1 MVLGV
6 CREILAERLQLSQV
20 LLPAYRDLG
29 YVTTLSDISKFIF
42 PIVRH
47 ASKQQKSARTDSEPN
62 VFSDINHEAGPVD
75 DKFEKQIKEGY
86 IINIL
91 L

>member
-1 MVLGV
+1 MAPALTSIATCLQRLGI
-6 CREILAERLQLSQV
+6 RNYFIRYLKIYLSYSSTCTKT
-20 LLPAYRDLG
+20 A
-29 YVTTLSDISKFIF
+29 
-42 PIVRH
+42 
-47 ASKQQKSARTDSEPN
+47 KSARTDSEPN
-62 VFSDINHEAGPVD
+62 VFSDINHKAGPVD

>member
-1 MVLGV
+1 MH
-6 CREILAERLQLSQV
+6 QNS
-20 LLPAYRDLG
+20 
-29 YVTTLSDISKFIF
+29 
-42 PIVRH
+42 
-47 ASKQQKSARTDSEPN
+47 KSARTDSEPN
-62 VFSDINHEAGPVD
+62 VFSDINHKAGPVD